1 MEAIQDKFEKNY
13 KYEEWPSSAADAFNT
28 TAQILPLLNQWIARH
43 PKSFAPYLAR
53 GNYWLAVA
61 RERRGSKWTSMTPKR
76 NFRGMADAHNRSLPD
91 IDRAISYR
99 PRLVTGYRLKIIANY
114 ENDQQT
120 KKKILD
126 SALSYCPKCYEIR
139 AVYIQ
144 TLTPRWGGSYKAMLA
159 FANES
164 EKVKEP
170 FMRTLKGYVH
180 ADFANILMH
189 RRQYRKALKVMN
201 AACRLGDHW
210 RFFFVRGQVYNRL
223 NKMKRAFADFRK
235 ARNIAPGNPRVFI
248 SRARIYFSMNKFVRT
263 ICEIRKSFEIDPQY
277 HRGKRFAWYVRKNI
291 PIRFKYAKL
300 NRHIKTVGNPTELV
314 RIIPMNGSRKELR
327 KTDKIC
333 RSKR

>member
-1 MEAIQDKFEKNY
+1 MPTINQLVRKGRKPPVKSTGTPHLKGSPQRRGVCLRVYTTTPKKPN
-13 KYEEWPSSAADAFNT
+13 SA
-28 TAQILPLLNQWIARH
+28 RR
-43 PKSFAPYLAR
+43 K
-53 GNYWLAVA
+53 VA
-61 RERRGSKWTSMTPKR
+61 RIRLTS
-76 NFRGMADAHNRSLPD
+76 G
-91 IDRAISYR
+91 
-99 PRLVTGYRLKIIANY
+99 
-114 ENDQQT
+114 
-120 KKKILD
+120 
-126 SALSYCPKCYEIR
+126 YEIT